1 MLNIVFPSSI
11 FHFSLFYA
19 NNGSYPKL
27 CCRYKE
33 SNGAGEDIFRRFS
46 AYIKNPNPG
55 LNDSKGAKLYISYWI
70 ESPFCSICRDTMEPV
85 TPFCL
90 SVLEKNFLH
99 TLVKL
104 DRYLLT
110 PLPHELDQNPNI
122 TESTRRY
129 LDGDTLTLADCNLL
143 PKLNIVKVSRVQ
155 NTRCSF
161 CSLWVRY
168 SGSGVSLPIKQS

>member
-1 MLNIVFPSSI
+1 
-11 FHFSLFYA
+11 
-19 NNGSYPKL
+19 
-27 CCRYKE
+27 
-33 SNGAGEDIFRRFS
+33 
-46 AYIKNPNPG
+46 
-55 LNDSKGAKLYISYWI
+55 
-70 ESPFCSICRDTMEPV
+70 MEPV

-155 NTRCSF
+155 NTRF
-161 CSLWVRY
+161 CSLWVRFTY
-168 SGSGVSLPIKQS
+168 FISAVERSQVLLFRCLFANKTISIPLFPPGGV